1 MTLERMIMEAFP
13 ENGSEIINSLHL
25 ADDTTIIA
33 MSLEELNKLLRIVA
47 EWADRYYLEVHP
59 GKSIF
64 YTNDLTSGLPVFKG
78 NFIERSSD
86 LETVGI
92 RFDMDRRKS
101 ANIDFR
107 LKRFK
112 QKIGIC
118 GMQLKKCTQ
127 IERERESGN
136 YTCSSATIGLVWSGI

>member
-13 ENGSEIINSLHL
+13 ENGSEIINSLHF

-112 QKIGIC
+112 QKIGIWEC
-118 GMQLKKCTQ
+118 NS
-127 IERERESGN
+127 RSVRN
-136 YTCSSATIGLVWSGI
+136 